1 MPVGKTLHSKTGVRR
16 LYKEFK
22 SEHLPKVELA
32 FLLQDWEDAYNV
44 GGMFRVADACGAKEL
59 FMTGRTPVP
68 PDPMIGVTS
77 LGHHRRIPYQQF
89 NSPEEAALHAK
100 AEGFSVVA
108 VEIAEGAENYTEF
121 EWPAKVCLVLGNE
134 VHGVYSAV
142 MKHRDAAVFIPM
154 FGKGRSMNVHVA
166 AAIVAFRALLG

>member
-1 MPVGKTLHSKTGVRR
+1 MRVGQTVHSKTGVRR
-16 LYKEFK
+16 LYKDFK
-22 SEHLPKVELA
+22 AEHQPKVELA

-77 LGHHRRIPYQQF
+77 LGHHRRIPYHHF
-89 NSPEEAALHAK
+89 EKHEEAALHAK
-100 AEGFSVVA
+100 AEGYALIA
-108 VEIAEGAENYTEF
+108 VEIADGALNYADF

-134 VHGVYSAV
+134 VHGVYTAV
-142 MKHRDAAVFIPM
+142 MKHRDGAVFIPM

>member
-1 MPVGKTLHSKTGVRR
+1 MSVGKTLHSKTTVRKLQR
-16 LYKEFK
+16 AYKNENA
-22 SEHLPKVELA
+22 PKVELA

-44 GGMFRVADACGAKEL
+44 GGMFRVADACGATEL

-68 PDPMIGVTS
+68 PDPQISVTS
-77 LGHHRRIPYQQF
+77 IGHHRRIRYLQF
-89 NSPEEAALHAK
+89 PKHEEAALYAK
-100 AEGFSVVA
+100 EQGYALVA
-108 VEIAEGAENYTEF
+108 VEIAEGAVNYAEY
-121 EWPAKVCLVLGNE
+121 EWPKKVCLVLGNE